1 MNSESHTTIQFT
13 KMHGAG
19 NDYVFIDGRNSTLNW
34 SSLAISISDRHFG
47 VGADGLIVAFDSKDA
62 DIRMQ
67 MYNLDG
73 SEGMMCGNGIR
84 CFVAFGVNIGL
95 LNRDSASFSVETAS
109 GILEV
114 TPIWENDQMVAASVN
129 MGLPKFLSSEV
140 PFILKGYQ
148 SLEDYDLEIEDQHFA
163 VSALS
168 MGNPHAVTILD
179 TPISGFDLAHIGP
192 KIENHPMFPQQVNFE
207 IINIL
212 NRDLISLRVWE
223 RGSGQTLACGTGACA
238 AAVIAIKKGLV
249 NNKVTVKLP
258 GGDLEIQWENDSDVY
273 MKGPIKTVFQGRLHL
288 N

>member
-192 KIENHPMFPQQVNFE
+192 QIENHPMFPQQVNFE

>member
-84 CFVAFGVNIGL
+84 CFVAFGVNIGV
-95 LNRDSASFSVETAS
+95 LNRDSASFSVETAT

-192 KIENHPMFPQQVNFE
+192 QIENHPMFPQQVNFE

-258 GGDLEIQWENDSDVY
+258 GGDLEIRWENDSDVY
-273 MKGPIKTVFQGRLHL
+273 MKGPIKTVFQGRLYL

>member
-140 PFILKGYQ
+140 PFILEGYQ

-249 NNKVTVKLP
+249 NSKVTVKLP
-258 GGDLEIQWENDSDVY
+258 GGNLEIQWENDSYVY

>member
-168 MGNPHAVTILD
+168 MGNPHAVAFIDSPGEQFPL
-179 TPISGFDLAHIGP
+179 HEIGP
-192 KIENHPMFPQQVNFE
+192 QIEHNPMFPKRMNFE
-207 IINIL
+207 IVNVIGQGHL
-212 NRDLISLRVWE
+212 QARVWE
-223 RGSGQTLACGTGACA
+223 RGSGETLACGSGASA
-238 AAVIAIKKGLV
+238 IAVVAYLLGIAEHEVDIS
-249 NNKVTVKLP
+249 LP
-258 GGDLEIQWENDSDVY
+258 GGTLKVTWDGVGEVYLEGDAV
-273 MKGPIKTVFQGRLHL
+273 KVFDGEWRY
-288 N
+288 

>member
-140 PFILKGYQ
+140 PFILEGYQ

-212 NRDLISLRVWE
+212 KVRAEDFGSLE
-223 RGSGQTLACGTGACA
+223 MILGSL
-238 AAVIAIKKGLV
+238 KR
-249 NNKVTVKLP
+249 
-258 GGDLEIQWENDSDVY
+258 
-273 MKGPIKTVFQGRLHL
+273 F
-288 N
+288 

>member
-249 NNKVTVKLP
+249 NSKVTVKLP
-258 GGDLEIQWENDSDVY
+258 GGNLEIQWENDSYVY

>member
-140 PFILKGYQ
+140 PFILEGYQ

-192 KIENHPMFPQQVNFE
+192 QIENHPMFPQQVNFE

-249 NNKVTVKLP
+249 NSKVTVKLP
-258 GGDLEIQWENDSDVY
+258 GGNLEIQWENDSYVY

>member
-140 PFILKGYQ
+140 PFILTGYQ

-168 MGNPHAVTILD
+168 MGNPHVVTILD
-179 TPISGFDLAHIGP
+179 TPISGFDLAQIGP
-192 KIENHPMFPQQVNFE
+192 QIENHPRFPQQVNFE

-212 NRDLISLRVWE
+212 NRDLMSLRVWE

>member
-1 MNSESHTTIQFT
+1 
-13 KMHGAG
+13 
-19 NDYVFIDGRNSTLNW
+19 
-34 SSLAISISDRHFG
+34 
-47 VGADGLIVAFDSKDA
+47 
-62 DIRMQ
+62 
-67 MYNLDG
+67 
-73 SEGMMCGNGIR
+73 MMCGNGIR

-192 KIENHPMFPQQVNFE
+192 QIENHPMFPQQVNFE

>member
-1 MNSESHTTIQFT
+1 MNSESNTTIQFT

-34 SSLAISISDRHFG
+34 SSLAVSISDRHFG
-47 VGADGLIVAFDSKDA
+47 VGSDGLIVALESEDA

-73 SEGMMCGNGIR
+73 SEGKMCGNGIR
-84 CFVAFGVNIGL
+84 CFVSFGVNIGL
-95 LNRDSASFSVETAS
+95 LERDSATYSVETAS
-109 GILEV
+109 GTLEV

-129 MGLPKFLSSEV
+129 MGQPAFLSSEV
-140 PFILKGYQ
+140 PFVLEGYDAV
-148 SLEDYDLEIEDQHFA
+148 EDHDLEIEGQHFA

-179 TPISGFDLAHIGP
+179 TPISGFDLAQIGP
-192 KIENHPMFPQQVNFE
+192 KIENHPMFPEQVNFE

-212 NRDLISLRVWE
+212 NRDSIALRVWE

-258 GGDLEIQWENDSDVY
+258 GGDLEIHWENNSDVY
-273 MKGPIKTVFQGRLHL
+273 MKGPIATVFQGRYNL

>member
-192 KIENHPMFPQQVNFE
+192 KIENHPIFPQQVNFE

>member
-192 KIENHPMFPQQVNFE
+192 QIENHPMFPQQVNFE

-258 GGDLEIQWENDSDVY
+258 GGDLEIRWENDSDVY
-273 MKGPIKTVFQGRLHL
+273 MKGPIKTVFQGRLYL

>member
-1 MNSESHTTIQFT
+1 MNYEFHTTIQFT

-140 PFILKGYQ
+140 PFILEGYQ
-148 SLEDYDLEIEDQHFA
+148 SLEDYDLEIDDQHFA

-258 GGDLEIQWENDSDVY
+258 GGDLEIQWKNDSYVY

>member
-84 CFVAFGVNIGL
+84 CFVVFGVNIGL

-192 KIENHPMFPQQVNFE
+192 KIENHPIFPQQVNFE

>member
-95 LNRDSASFSVETAS
+95 LKRDSASFSVETAS

-192 KIENHPMFPQQVNFE
+192 QIENHPMFPQQVNFE

-258 GGDLEIQWENDSDVY
+258 GGDLEIRWENDSDVY
-273 MKGPIKTVFQGRLHL
+273 MKGPIKTVFQGRLYL